1 MIQDRFR
8 YATTKEGVVW
18 TLERTPDD
26 VPPPGAYD
34 PKLDS
39 KVKGFVIEKSERFHD
54 NKSVASAEC
63 NVSVCTK
70 NASNVAVTFR
80 TPQPPRKHNRD
91 QTRSSS
97 KVKSRGL
104 ITAND
109 QKLKY
114 DFEHQLAD
122 LQVECSN
129 KDRTIQELEKHIED
143 MKEEV
148 QKLELQLDELHK
160 KQTEVEE
167 QHRKDIEIMAKLQ
180 QEILNGYEEKH
191 QTEVKRLR
199 SQLLEV
205 SEEKE
210 REIEARKAME
220 GDLRNRI
227 TDFSKRI
234 AALESEL
241 ADKKHTNVKRVQSL
255 EIQIEELTIKLEEIT
270 LSHKYEVGLLE
281 QEKAKLNSCVNDLM
295 EERDKLELKLQKRQN
310 VVLELQGQLSAL
322 QCELDELK
330 GEYEKVVEN
339 FSKKVGDLRYKY
351 EEETNKLKLDF
362 EKEKMILINEYEFE
376 ISRRIEIEAKVK
388 DIDEQNNFLRKEL
401 ENVQNLSKDV
411 NNRLREA
418 HQELEDSHRK
428 HTLILKKHQEELGDI
443 IKLHDEE
450 KYKLKQQLE
459 DARLNYIKEIENL
472 TIARD
477 KEVSEVKEAAGKKI
491 EEETKRIK
499 QHADKLVANAEAV
512 TRETLA
518 ACRTECEERVKRVI
532 ADSDAKINAM
542 IREAKITVEE
552 EMRLTAERYKACLA
566 RVEMERTALDE
577 KLAIKDAEIN
587 RLSTTLEELKNSA
600 ETQES
605 FGQSLQIELDRAETE
620 LAEKKDEL
628 RALKDQIRAEAAEMV
643 ARRKRFEVIMA
654 ENQASVAA
662 LTKRLAQS
670 NAEVERLQHELK
682 RGEDCINE
690 HRDLLSIMRNNSQIV
705 HEQVHVLM
713 DQLDAKKGLV
723 DQLEAESLSELE
735 SLKSVFEA
743 KIDDLK
749 KIATRQVAKLQAEND
764 AKTAQNIEMKNQL
777 QEMANHLAEAQSMLL
792 KLEERNDAQELEI
805 SRVDMLNN
813 KFNEQLKERETAIE
827 DLNKLLE
834 HQSEIHK
841 VTLNEAS
848 LKIGELSDKIKCL
861 EEKDSQIPK
870 RNELLEEEQNR
881 WRSLEKTII
890 EKLEE
895 EKSRR
900 EAAEDEV
907 KKLSKYNEQ
916 LLKDYQE
923 IHEKYA
929 EVVGHHNHRQR
940 IKHVS
945 QLKDKINQL
954 EQDLYAKM
962 RTIEQQHKMIEK
974 LRAEEKRVH
983 SKGKENMLGISQNTF
998 ATPIPSP
1005 HKPLTPLRNRND

>member
-1 MIQDRFR
+1 MSFSKARIQRFN
-8 YATTKEGVVW
+8 EF
-18 TLERTPDD
+18 END

-70 NASNVAVTFR
+70 NASNVAITFR

-104 ITAND
+104 ITSND

-114 DFEHQLAD
+114 DSEHQLAD

-180 QEILNGYEEKH
+180 QEILNGYDEKH

-210 REIEARKAME
+210 REIGTRKAME

-227 TDFSKRI
+227 ADFSKRI

-270 LSHKYEVGLLE
+270 VSYKYEVGLLE

-339 FSKKVGDLRYKY
+339 FSKEVGDLRYKY

-362 EKEKMILINEYEFE
+362 EKEKMILINENEFE
-376 ISRRIEIEAKVK
+376 ILRRIEIEAKVK
-388 DIDEQNNFLRKEL
+388 DIDEQNNFLKKEL

-542 IREAKITVEE
+542 IREAKIAVEE

-587 RLSTTLEELKNSA
+587 RLSATLEELKNSA

-907 KKLSKYNEQ
+907 KKLSEYNEQ

>member
-1 MIQDRFR
+1 MSFSKARIQRFN
-8 YATTKEGVVW
+8 EF
-18 TLERTPDD
+18 END

-70 NASNVAVTFR
+70 NASNVAITFR

-104 ITAND
+104 ITANE

-114 DFEHQLAD
+114 DSEHQLAD

-180 QEILNGYEEKH
+180 QEILNGYDEKH

-227 TDFSKRI
+227 ADFSKRI
-234 AALESEL
+234 TALEYEL

-270 LSHKYEVGLLE
+270 VSHKYEVGLLE
-281 QEKAKLNSCVNDLM
+281 QEKAKLNSCVINLM

-362 EKEKMILINEYEFE
+362 GKEKMILVNENEFE

-477 KEVSEVKEAAGKKI
+477 KEVSEVKEAAGKMI

-499 QHADKLVANAEAV
+499 QHADKLVTNAEAV

-587 RLSTTLEELKNSA
+587 RLSATLEELKNSA

-690 HRDLLSIMRNNSQIV
+690 HRDLLSIMRNNSQIA

-723 DQLEAESLSELE
+723 DQLETESLSELE

-764 AKTAQNIEMKNQL
+764 VKNAQNIEMKNQL

-834 HQSEIHK
+834 HQSEIQK

-870 RNELLEEEQNR
+870 HNELLEEEQNK

-954 EQDLYAKM
+954 EQDLYAKA

-974 LRAEEKRVH
+974 LKAEEKRVH

-998 ATPIPSP
+998 AAPIPSP

>member
-1 MIQDRFR
+1 MSFSKARIQRFN
-8 YATTKEGVVW
+8 EF
-18 TLERTPDD
+18 END

-70 NASNVAVTFR
+70 NASNVAITFR

-114 DFEHQLAD
+114 DSEHQLAD

-148 QKLELQLDELHK
+148 QKLELQLNELHK

-180 QEILNGYEEKH
+180 QEILNGYDEKH

-227 TDFSKRI
+227 ADFSKRI
-234 AALESEL
+234 AALEYEL

-270 LSHKYEVGLLE
+270 VSHKYEVGLLE
-281 QEKAKLNSCVNDLM
+281 QEKAKLNSCVINLM

-362 EKEKMILINEYEFE
+362 GKEKMILINENEFE
-376 ISRRIEIEAKVK
+376 MSRRIEIEAKVK
-388 DIDEQNNFLRKEL
+388 DLDEENNFLRKEL
-401 ENVQNLSKDV
+401 ENIQNLSKDV

-450 KYKLKQQLE
+450 KYKLKKQLE

-472 TIARD
+472 TVARD
-477 KEVSEVKEAAGKKI
+477 KEVSEVKEAAGKMI

-499 QHADKLVANAEAV
+499 QHADKLVTNAEAV

-587 RLSTTLEELKNSA
+587 RLSATLEELKNSA

-764 AKTAQNIEMKNQL
+764 VKTAQNIEMKNQL

-805 SRVDMLNN
+805 SRADMLNN

-834 HQSEIHK
+834 HQSEIQK

-861 EEKDSQIPK
+861 EEKDSQISK
-870 RNELLEEEQNR
+870 HNELLEEEQNK

-954 EQDLYAKM
+954 EQDLYAKT

-974 LRAEEKRVH
+974 LRAEEKRAH

>member
-1 MIQDRFR
+1 MSFSKARIQRFN
-8 YATTKEGVVW
+8 EF
-18 TLERTPDD
+18 END

-70 NASNVAVTFR
+70 NASNVAITFR

-114 DFEHQLAD
+114 DSEHQLAD

-148 QKLELQLDELHK
+148 QKLELQLNELHK

-180 QEILNGYEEKH
+180 QEILNGYDEKH

-227 TDFSKRI
+227 ADFSKRI
-234 AALESEL
+234 AALEYEL

-270 LSHKYEVGLLE
+270 VSHKYEVGLLE
-281 QEKAKLNSCVNDLM
+281 QEKAKLNSCVINLM

-351 EEETNKLKLDF
+351 EEETNKLKLNF
-362 EKEKMILINEYEFE
+362 GKEKMLLINENEFE
-376 ISRRIEIEAKVK
+376 MSRRIEIEAKVK
-388 DIDEQNNFLRKEL
+388 DIDEENNFLRKEL

-450 KYKLKQQLE
+450 KYKLKKQLE

-472 TIARD
+472 TVARD
-477 KEVSEVKEAAGKKI
+477 KEVSEVKEAAGKMI

-499 QHADKLVANAEAV
+499 QHADKLVTNAEAV

-587 RLSTTLEELKNSA
+587 RLSATLEELKNSA

-764 AKTAQNIEMKNQL
+764 VKTAQNIEMKNQL

-805 SRVDMLNN
+805 SRADMLNN

-834 HQSEIHK
+834 HQSEIQK

-861 EEKDSQIPK
+861 EEKDSQISK
-870 RNELLEEEQNR
+870 HNELLEEEQNK

-954 EQDLYAKM
+954 EQDLYAKT

-974 LRAEEKRVH
+974 LRAEEKRAH

>member
-1 MIQDRFR
+1 MSFSKAKIQRFN
-8 YATTKEGVVW
+8 EF
-18 TLERTPDD
+18 END

-34 PKLDS
+34 PKLDN

-70 NASNVAVTFR
+70 NASNVAITFR

-114 DFEHQLAD
+114 DSEHQLAD

-180 QEILNGYEEKH
+180 QEILNGYDEKH

-227 TDFSKRI
+227 ADFSKRI

-270 LSHKYEVGLLE
+270 VSHKYEVGLLE
-281 QEKAKLNSCVNDLM
+281 QEKAKLNSCVSNLM

-310 VVLELQGQLSAL
+310 VILELQGQLSAL

-362 EKEKMILINEYEFE
+362 GKEKVILVNENEFE

-428 HTLILKKHQEELGDI
+428 HTFILKKHQEELGDI

-477 KEVSEVKEAAGKKI
+477 KEVSEVKEAAGKMI

-587 RLSTTLEELKNSA
+587 RLSATLEELKNSA

-805 SRVDMLNN
+805 SRVDVLNN

-870 RNELLEEEQNR
+870 RNELFEEEQNK

-974 LRAEEKRVH
+974 LRAEDKRVH

>member
-1 MIQDRFR
+1 MSFSKARIQRFN
-8 YATTKEGVVW
+8 EF
-18 TLERTPDD
+18 END

-34 PKLDS
+34 PKLDN

-54 NKSVASAEC
+54 NKSVVSAEC

-70 NASNVAVTFR
+70 NASNVAITFR

-114 DFEHQLAD
+114 DSEHQLAD

-180 QEILNGYEEKH
+180 QEILNGYDEKH

-227 TDFSKRI
+227 VDFSKRI
-234 AALESEL
+234 AALEYEL

-270 LSHKYEVGLLE
+270 VNHKYEVGLLE
-281 QEKAKLNSCVNDLM
+281 QEKAKLNSCVINLM

-362 EKEKMILINEYEFE
+362 GKEKMILVNENEFE
-376 ISRRIEIEAKVK
+376 TSRRIEIEAKVK

-401 ENVQNLSKDV
+401 EDVQNLSKDV

-472 TIARD
+472 MIARD
-477 KEVSEVKEAAGKKI
+477 KEVSEVKEAAGKMI

-587 RLSTTLEELKNSA
+587 RLSATLEELKNSA

-628 RALKDQIRAEAAEMV
+628 RALKDQIRTEAAEMV

-764 AKTAQNIEMKNQL
+764 VKTAQNIEMKNQL

-848 LKIGELSDKIKCL
+848 LKIEELSDKIKCL

-870 RNELLEEEQNR
+870 HNELLEEEQNK

>member
-1 MIQDRFR
+1 MSFSKARIQRFN
-8 YATTKEGVVW
+8 EF
-18 TLERTPDD
+18 END

>member
-1 MIQDRFR
+1 MSFSKARIQRFN
-8 YATTKEGVVW
+8 EF
-18 TLERTPDD
+18 END

-70 NASNVAVTFR
+70 NASNAAITFR

-114 DFEHQLAD
+114 DSEHQLAD

-180 QEILNGYEEKH
+180 QEILNGYDEKH

-227 TDFSKRI
+227 ADFSKRI

-255 EIQIEELTIKLEEIT
+255 EIQIEELTIKLEEVT
-270 LSHKYEVGLLE
+270 VSHKYEVGLLE
-281 QEKAKLNSCVNDLM
+281 QEKVKLNSSVSNLM

-362 EKEKMILINEYEFE
+362 GKEKMILINENEFE

-388 DIDEQNNFLRKEL
+388 DIGEQNNFLRKEL

-477 KEVSEVKEAAGKKI
+477 KEVSEVKEAAGKMI

-587 RLSTTLEELKNSA
+587 RLSATLEELKNSA

-743 KIDDLK
+743 KVDDLK

-764 AKTAQNIEMKNQL
+764 AKTTQNIEMKNQL

-848 LKIGELSDKIKCL
+848 LKIEELSDKIKSL
-861 EEKDSQIPK
+861 EEKDSQIPE
-870 RNELLEEEQNR
+870 RNELLEEEQNK
-881 WRSLEKTII
+881 WRNIEKTII

-954 EQDLYAKM
+954 EQDLYAKI
-962 RTIEQQHKMIEK
+962 RTIEQQHKMMEK

>member
-1 MIQDRFR
+1 MSFSKARIQRFN
-8 YATTKEGVVW
+8 EF
-18 TLERTPDD
+18 END

-70 NASNVAVTFR
+70 NASNVAITFR

-114 DFEHQLAD
+114 NSEHQLAD

-148 QKLELQLDELHK
+148 QKLELQLNELHK

-180 QEILNGYEEKH
+180 QEILNGYDEKH

-227 TDFSKRI
+227 ADFSKRI
-234 AALESEL
+234 AALEYEL

-270 LSHKYEVGLLE
+270 VSHKYEVGLLE
-281 QEKAKLNSCVNDLM
+281 QEKAKLNSCVINLM

-322 QCELDELK
+322 QCELDEVK

-362 EKEKMILINEYEFE
+362 GKEKMILINENEFE
-376 ISRRIEIEAKVK
+376 MSRRIEIEAKVK
-388 DIDEQNNFLRKEL
+388 DIDEENNFLRKEL

-450 KYKLKQQLE
+450 KYKLKKQLE

-472 TIARD
+472 TVARD
-477 KEVSEVKEAAGKKI
+477 KEVSEVKEAAGKMI

-499 QHADKLVANAEAV
+499 QHADKLVTNAEAV

-587 RLSTTLEELKNSA
+587 RLSATLEELKNSA

-764 AKTAQNIEMKNQL
+764 VKTAQNIEMKNQL

-805 SRVDMLNN
+805 SRADMLNN

-834 HQSEIHK
+834 HQSKIQK

-861 EEKDSQIPK
+861 EEKDSQISK
-870 RNELLEEEQNR
+870 HNELLEEEQNK

-954 EQDLYAKM
+954 EQDLYAKT

-974 LRAEEKRVH
+974 LRAEEKRAH

>member
-1 MIQDRFR
+1 MSFSKARIQRFN
-8 YATTKEGVVW
+8 EF
-18 TLERTPDD
+18 END

-70 NASNVAVTFR
+70 NASNVAITFR

-114 DFEHQLAD
+114 DSEHQLAD

-180 QEILNGYEEKH
+180 QEILNGYDEKH

-227 TDFSKRI
+227 ADFSKRI
-234 AALESEL
+234 AALEYEL

-270 LSHKYEVGLLE
+270 VSHKYEVGLLE
-281 QEKAKLNSCVNDLM
+281 QEKAKLNSCVINLM

-362 EKEKMILINEYEFE
+362 GKEKMILINENEFE
-376 ISRRIEIEAKVK
+376 MSRRIEIEAKVK
-388 DIDEQNNFLRKEL
+388 DIDEENNFLRKEL

-450 KYKLKQQLE
+450 KYKLKKQLE

-472 TIARD
+472 TVARD
-477 KEVSEVKEAAGKKI
+477 KEVSEVKEAAGKMI

-499 QHADKLVANAEAV
+499 QHADKLVTNAEAV

-587 RLSTTLEELKNSA
+587 RLSATLEELKNSA

-764 AKTAQNIEMKNQL
+764 VKTAQNIEMKNQL
-777 QEMANHLAEAQSMLL
+777 QEMANHLAEAQNMLL

-805 SRVDMLNN
+805 SRADMLNN

-834 HQSEIHK
+834 HQSEIQK

-861 EEKDSQIPK
+861 EEKDSQISK
-870 RNELLEEEQNR
+870 HNELLEEEQNK

-954 EQDLYAKM
+954 EQDLYAKT

-974 LRAEEKRVH
+974 LRAEEKRAH

>member
-1 MIQDRFR
+1 MSFSKARIQRFN
-8 YATTKEGVVW
+8 EF
-18 TLERTPDD
+18 END

-34 PKLDS
+34 PKLDN

-54 NKSVASAEC
+54 NKSVVSAEC

-70 NASNVAVTFR
+70 NASNVAITFR

-114 DFEHQLAD
+114 DSEHQLAD

-180 QEILNGYEEKH
+180 QEILNGYDEKH

-227 TDFSKRI
+227 VDFSKRI
-234 AALESEL
+234 AALEYEL

-270 LSHKYEVGLLE
+270 VSHKYEVGLLE
-281 QEKAKLNSCVNDLM
+281 QEKAKLNSCVINLM

-362 EKEKMILINEYEFE
+362 GKEKMILVNENEFE
-376 ISRRIEIEAKVK
+376 TSRRIEIEAKVK

-443 IKLHDEE
+443 IKIHDEE

-472 TIARD
+472 MIARD
-477 KEVSEVKEAAGKKI
+477 KEVSEVKEAAGKMI

-587 RLSTTLEELKNSA
+587 RLSATLEELKNSA

-764 AKTAQNIEMKNQL
+764 VKTAQNIEMKNQL

-848 LKIGELSDKIKCL
+848 LKIEELSDKIKCL

-870 RNELLEEEQNR
+870 HNELLEEEQNK

-962 RTIEQQHKMIEK
+962 RTIEQQHKVIEK

>member
-1 MIQDRFR
+1 MSFSKARIQRFN
-8 YATTKEGVVW
+8 EF
-18 TLERTPDD
+18 END

-70 NASNVAVTFR
+70 NASNVAITFR

-114 DFEHQLAD
+114 DSEHQLAD

-148 QKLELQLDELHK
+148 QKLELQLNELHK

-180 QEILNGYEEKH
+180 QEILNGYDEKH

-227 TDFSKRI
+227 ADFSKRI
-234 AALESEL
+234 AALEYEL

-270 LSHKYEVGLLE
+270 VSHKYEVGLLE
-281 QEKAKLNSCVNDLM
+281 QEKAKLNSCVINLM

-362 EKEKMILINEYEFE
+362 GKEKMILINENEFE
-376 ISRRIEIEAKVK
+376 MSRRIEIEAKVK
-388 DIDEQNNFLRKEL
+388 DIDEENNFLRKEL

-450 KYKLKQQLE
+450 KYKLKKQLE

-472 TIARD
+472 TVARD
-477 KEVSEVKEAAGKKI
+477 KEVSEVKEAAGKMI

-499 QHADKLVANAEAV
+499 QHADKLVTNAEAV

-587 RLSTTLEELKNSA
+587 RLSATLEELKNSA

-764 AKTAQNIEMKNQL
+764 VKTAQNIEMKNQL

-805 SRVDMLNN
+805 SRADMLNN

-834 HQSEIHK
+834 HQSEIQK

-861 EEKDSQIPK
+861 EEKDSQISK
-870 RNELLEEEQNR
+870 HNELLEEEQNK

-954 EQDLYAKM
+954 EQDLYAKT

-974 LRAEEKRVH
+974 LRAEEKRAH